1 MVPTKKSE
9 ANRHNARLSTGPH
22 DTSITRF
29 NATRHGIFSA
39 EVPIPAVDGE
49 DAHQRFEELKQ
60 GLTDYWDPIGTQEE
74 CLVEMLAILNWRWQR
89 VVLYEAKGIRFEID
103 RALAEQRAVEERI
116 RAVVP
121 EGYEY
126 IADTDGLIAAE
137 AHLARVVD
145 AADKVDPLLISDEV
159 WQWAVSLM
167 EDRLK
172 LEVPE
177 LLGRSGGADDTAAEE
192 TSLQHRRALVKQAC
206 KLAKIQQKE
215 FWRQVKEWLGEVHT
229 TLADAAERSRELDHR
244 IGQALLPDDLVLAK
258 VLKYEPHIW
267 KLIEKVT
274 HELERMQARQKSGR
288 PLAPL
293 AIDVDVN
300 VEAPQPKGSS
310 MKLADYLHPS
320 G

>member
-9 ANRHNARLSTGPH
+9 ANRHNAQLSTGPH

-60 GLTDYWDPIGTQEE
+60 GLTDYWGPVGTQEE

-89 VVLYEAKGIRFEID
+89 VVLFEGKGIRFQID

-126 IADTDGLIAAE
+126 IANTDGLIDAGAY
-137 AHLARVVD
+137 LARVVD
-145 AADKVDPLLISDEV
+145 AADKGDPLLNSDEV
-159 WQWAVSLM
+159 WKWAVALM

-172 LEVPE
+172 LTVHE
-177 LLGRSGGADDTAAEE
+177 LLGRSGGGDDTAAEE
-192 TSLQHRRALVKQAC
+192 CSLQDRRAMVKQAC
-206 KLAKIQQKE
+206 KLAKIQQRE

-229 TLADAAERSRELDHR
+229 TVADAAERSRELDQR
-244 IGQALLPDDLVLAK
+244 IRQALLPDDMVLAK

-274 HELERMQARQKSGR
+274 HELGRMQARQKTGR

-293 AIDVDVN
+293 AMDVDVN
-300 VEAPQPKGSS
+300 VEAAKPKGSG
-310 MKLADYLHPS
+310 MTLGDYLNPS